1 MRQVRELVI
10 EIDRYFCTVPAVLPK
25 SLYTLSRML
34 VTLLLYNVVLVD
46 VSSPVSFPCLKEL
59 RLVNIKFPGGDE
71 SVSRLLSNCHVLED
85 LLAMLCPDD
94 NVTIFTVRVPSLKNL
109 HLCDSAFKE

>member
-1 MRQVRELVI
+1 
-10 EIDRYFCTVPAVLPK
+10 
-25 SLYTLSRML
+25 ML

-59 RLVNIKFPGGDE
+59 RLVNIKFPGDDE
-71 SVSRLLSNCHVLED
+71 SVSRLLSN
-85 LLAMLCPDD
+85 DD